1 MLSVSVAVRQGGT
14 IELQSGVF
22 DDMDAVALIT
32 SMTKSSHNAATEFL
46 RETRLSGMCKR
57 RADSFEVLAK
67 VL

>member
-22 DDMDAVALIT
+22 DDVDAVALIT
-32 SMTKSSHNAATEFL
+32 SMTKSSHNAATEII